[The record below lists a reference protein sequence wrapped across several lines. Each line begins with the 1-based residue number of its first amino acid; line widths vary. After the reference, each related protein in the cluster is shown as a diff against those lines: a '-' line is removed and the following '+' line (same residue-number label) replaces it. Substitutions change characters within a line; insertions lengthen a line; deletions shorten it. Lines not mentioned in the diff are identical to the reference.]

1 MLRFRVV
8 LILLALGPFGAGRGA
23 AQDDDRINLYR
34 FILGVDVPASPAF
47 VPLGV
52 APTQVLRGSAPKPLD
67 ASVLVGIGGVAATG
81 VAVGVV
87 PYFIAGGGT
96 RTLADYRTSTV
107 AGRLLRVL
115 TKTLVSFAAVQTN
128 DGTGD
133 ALVGL
138 AVRSTFH
145 DPHDPVLKSSLA
157 EDVAAALRAG
167 SVPPLDGAEEEAVAH
182 GVDLAPIY
190 ARARRAMRGRV
201 AGGDPQVSGGWGMG
215 GRLRSGA
222 WDRDSLGTLRHTL
235 WLSAQVTVGR
245 RFDVLAT
252 AQLRDA
258 FGDDRFG
265 VIGAGLLRKT
275 AVLDLLAELAYDTE
289 RQALY
294 PGLALSGRVLPTLG
308 LTAALT
314 TRATPDP
321 LAPTGPRALAVRVAA
336 QWFYASDR

>member
-1 MLRFRVV
+1 MRYARVV
-8 LILLALGPFGAGRGA
+8 LLVVVMGPLGAERGA
-23 AQDDDRINLYR
+23 AQDGRVNLYR

-52 APTQVLRGSAPKPLD
+52 APTQVFRGSAPKPLD
-67 ASVLVGIGGVAATG
+67 ASVLVGLGDDAATG
-81 VAVGVV
+81 VAVGVA
-87 PYFIAGGGT
+87 PYFLAGGGT
-96 RTLADYRTSTV
+96 RTLEAYRTSTV

-115 TKTLVSFAAVQTN
+115 TKTLVSFAAVSTD

-145 DPHDPVLKSSLA
+145 DPHDPVLKSTLA
-157 EDVAAALRAG
+157 EDVAAALSAG
-167 SVPPLDGAEEEAVAH
+167 GVPRLDSAEEEATAH

-201 AGGDPQVSGGWGMG
+201 AGGDPQVSGGWGMA
-215 GRLRSGA
+215 GRLQSGA
-222 WDRDSLGTLRHTL
+222 WDGDSLGTFRHTF
-235 WLSAQVTVGR
+235 WLSAQITAGR

-252 AQLRDA
+252 AHLRDA

-265 VIGAGLLRKT
+265 VVGVGLLRKT
-275 AVLDLLAELAYDTE
+275 AVLDGTLELAYDTE
-289 RQALY
+289 RKALY
-294 PGLALSGRVLPTLG
+294 PGLALSGRVLPALA

-314 TRATPDP
+314 TRA
-321 LAPTGPRALAVRVAA
+321 APTFDGPRALAVRVAA